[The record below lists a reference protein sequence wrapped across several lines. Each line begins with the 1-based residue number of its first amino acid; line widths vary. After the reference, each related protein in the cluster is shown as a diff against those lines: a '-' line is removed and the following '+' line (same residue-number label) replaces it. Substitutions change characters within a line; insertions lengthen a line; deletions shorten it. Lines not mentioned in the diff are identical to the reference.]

1 MAEINFINSPKAFLG
16 RGWSFPPNFVKGGNA
31 VDMLEAE
38 LDIKSAL
45 IIILSTTVGER
56 VMQPEFGCN
65 LDKLIFEPLDTTFST
80 YITDLI
86 RTAILFYE
94 PRITLDDVEY
104 AADVLNGKVDLN
116 IIFTINGTNT
126 RSNIVFP
133 FYINEGTD
141 VTQ

>member
-1 MAEINFINSPKAFLG
+1 MAANDFINSSKAFLG

-38 LDIKSAL
+38 LDIKSSL

-56 VMQPEFGCN
+56 VMQPDFGCN

-80 YITDLI
+80 YITSLI
-86 RTAILFYE
+86 KTAILYFE
-94 PRITLDDVEY
+94 PRVTLNDVSY
-104 AADVLNGKVDLN
+104 DADELNGKVEITIN
-116 IIFTINGTNT
+116 FTINGTNT
-126 RSNIVFP
+126 RSNIVYP
-133 FYINEGTD
+133 FFLNEGTD

>member
-1 MAEINFINSPKAFLG
+1 MANDFIKSPKAFLG
-16 RGWSFPPNFVKGGNA
+16 RGWSFPPTFIKGGNA

-38 LDIKSAL
+38 ADIKSAMY
-45 IIILSTTVGER
+45 IILATTVGER

-80 YITDLI
+80 YITELV
-86 RTAILFYE
+86 RMAFLNYE
-94 PRITLDDVEY
+94 PRITLEDIIYEGDQ
-104 AADVLNGKVDLN
+104 LNGKITLSID
-116 IIFTINGTNT
+116 FTIKGTNS
-126 RSNIVFP
+126 RANIVYP

>member
-1 MAEINFINSPKAFLG
+1 MAAEQFIKSSKAFLG
-16 RGWSFPPNFVKGGNA
+16 RGWSFPPTFIKGGNA

-38 LDIKSAL
+38 LDIKSSL

-56 VMQPEFGCN
+56 VMHPDFGCN
-65 LDKLIFEPLDTTFST
+65 LDKLIFESLDATFET
-80 YITDLI
+80 YITEQI
-86 RTAILFYE
+86 KIAILYFE
-94 PRITLDDVEY
+94 PRIKLDSVDYE
-104 AADVLNGKVDLN
+104 ADELNGKVNLT
-116 IIFTINGTNT
+116 IHFTIIGTNT